1 METEILHL
9 VEGAKKATGVTIII
23 DVFRAFSLEATA
35 FEKGCE
41 KGVLT
46 GTVEEAFAIKK
57 EHPDW
62 LLFGE
67 RDGRKVEGFDYGNAP
82 SAIENRDLSHKTFI
96 HTTTNGVQGIMNA
109 VHATDILTGSF
120 LNGEATVRYIKKL
133 NPEHVSIVA
142 MGWKDGRTEEDELC
156 AEYLSSLLHNSE
168 MPDIDER
175 IENLKYQ
182 EGKKFFVK
190 ENQDVFPEADFYIC
204 TKKNICDFA
213 IKVEKEGSVYVSKPV
228 R

>member
-96 HTTTNGVQGIMNA
+96 HTTTNGVQGIVNA
-109 VHATDILTGSF
+109 VHATDISERGSYCQIHKETESGTRF
-120 LNGEATVRYIKKL
+120 YSSNGVE
-133 NPEHVSIVA
+133 
-142 MGWKDGRTEEDELC
+142 GWKNRRG
-156 AEYLSSLLHNSE
+156 
-168 MPDIDER
+168 
-175 IENLKYQ
+175 
-182 EGKKFFVK
+182 
-190 ENQDVFPEADFYIC
+190 
-204 TKKNICDFA
+204 
-213 IKVEKEGSVYVSKPV
+213 
-228 R
+228 

>member
-1 METEILHL
+1 MESEILHL
-9 VEGAKKATGVTIII
+9 VNGAKKATGVTIII
-23 DVFRAFSLEATA
+23 DVFRAFSLEAVA
-35 FEKGCE
+35 FANGCG

-46 GTVEEAFAIKK
+46 GTVEEAFALKK

-82 SAIENRDLSHKTFI
+82 SVIENTDLSHRTFI
-96 HTTTNGVQGIMNA
+96 HTTTNGVQGIVNA

-120 LNGEATVRYIKKL
+120 LNAEATVRYINKL

-142 MGWKDGRTEEDELC
+142 MGWKNGRTEEDELC
-156 AEYLSSLLHNSE
+156 AQYISSLLLGKE
-168 MPDIDER
+168 MSDINER
-175 IENLKYQ
+175 IEELKYQ

-213 IKVEKEGSVYVSKPV
+213 IKVEKEGNIYVSKPV